1 MSEVPPYEEGLRSV
15 ISSHPPPP
23 EKEEK
28 EKEDVLAGETTTTK
42 ARSIPVPNDNNN
54 NNNAHSFAASAMR
67 RDNSGQSI
75 ASSQG
80 KRSRSDLLAAAEE
93 EKELSSMMENND
105 DDDDENNNN
114 DGEILADANQR
125 QHESSGKNNTNDA
138 PFESTN
144 NDAAKNNDAEESP
157 SSSSDLPKR
166 EGEKERKSL
175 RPTNNYGAEV
185 ASRIEATLRGVR
197 TTSEDIGGVGGFAN
211 ASNSNSLGESPT
223 TRLDYLNQA
232 TFDLNKS
239 KRVGSGNNNTN
250 ASSLN
255 ANDGKPPKH
264 DVFGGGQAAGM
275 FAENSAVARVAL
287 DAHAARAP
295 SPAEGMDSKLL
306 RVRSMVTLDGSAPD
320 LSAMGGGSSAEGSL
334 EATDDED
341 ALMTDEEEVDIDA
354 NNRNNQRQG
363 VKEIDSPT
371 TKSKQ
376 TSENDGGANLDRS
389 GHSDGS
395 VRSAEEGVSNET
407 NNLAREQPKAA
418 LKPPARV
425 LFGVYEAQG
434 QRPYM
439 EDRYAIISDWKFE
452 CAGKM
457 SQNNYYNNNNNGQ
470 QQQQMIGDKQYI
482 GVYDGHN
489 GDWAASYA
497 KEKMHTHLEKCAF
510 IANGISPDA
519 SQQELEQFELG
530 VKNSLIRSFIDLDEE
545 ILDGTKALNR
555 RDGSTA
561 SVVLRVANHLF
572 VAHAGDTRIVMGKRA
587 MGLHDV
593 RAKALTEDHK
603 PSLPRERKRV
613 YDEGGRVEF
622 CGCWRVIAENRGR
635 NVRAALAVSRAIGD
649 IDFKRPENK
658 GVTATPDVARI
669 TLDNEVENVIVA
681 TDGLWDVIGDQDAV
695 RLCQSVL
702 RGRFSEDA
710 CREAAE
716 ALTQE
721 ALERGSS
728 DNVTVVVAC
737 FQH

>member
-28 EKEDVLAGETTTTK
+28 EKEDDVAGETTTTK
-42 ARSIPVPNDNNN
+42 ARSIPVPNNNNN
-54 NNNAHSFAASAMR
+54 NNNAHSFSAMR

-93 EKELSSMMENND
+93 EKELSSMMENNN
-105 DDDDENNNN
+105 DDDDENNTN
-114 DGEILADANQR
+114 DGEILADANQQ
-125 QHESSGKNNTNDA
+125 QHESSGKNNANDA
-138 PFESTN
+138 PFGSIN
-144 NDAAKNNDAEESP
+144 NDAAKKNGDVEESP

-306 RVRSMVTLDGSAPD
+306 RVRSMVTLDGTAPD

-354 NNRNNQRQG
+354 NYRNNQRQG

-457 SQNNYYNNNNNGQ
+457 SQNNYYNNNNGQ
-470 QQQQMIGDKQYI
+470 QQQQMISDKQYI

>member
-28 EKEDVLAGETTTTK
+28 EKEDVVAGETTTTK
-42 ARSIPVPNDNNN
+42 ARSIPVPNNNNN
-54 NNNAHSFAASAMR
+54 NNNAHSFSASAMR

-105 DDDDENNNN
+105 DDENNNN
-114 DGEILADANQR
+114 DGEILADANQQ

-138 PFESTN
+138 PFEGTN
-144 NDAAKNNDAEESP
+144 NDVAKNNDAEESP
-157 SSSSDLPKR
+157 SSSSDLPRR

-175 RPTNNYGAEV
+175 RPTNNNGAEV
-185 ASRIEATLRGVR
+185 ASRIEATLRGVGS
-197 TTSEDIGGVGGFAN
+197 TSEDIGGVGEFAN

-239 KRVGSGNNNTN
+239 KRAGSGNNNTN

-264 DVFGGGQAAGM
+264 DVFGSGQAAGM

-306 RVRSMVTLDGSAPD
+306 RVRSMVTLDGTASD

-354 NNRNNQRQG
+354 NNRKNQRQG

-407 NNLAREQPKAA
+407 NNLAQEQPKAA

-457 SQNNYYNNNNNGQ
+457 SQNNYYNNNNGQ
-470 QQQQMIGDKQYI
+470 RQQQMISDKQYI

-497 KEKMHTHLEKCAF
+497 KEKMHTHLEKCAC

-593 RAKALTEDHK
+593 RARALTEDHK

>member
-28 EKEDVLAGETTTTK
+28 EKEDDVAGETTTTK
-42 ARSIPVPNDNNN
+42 ARSIPVPNNNNN

-264 DVFGGGQAAGM
+264 DVFGGDQGAGM

-341 ALMTDEEEVDIDA
+341 ALMMDEEEVDIDA

-457 SQNNYYNNNNNGQ
+457 SQNNYYNNNNGQ
-470 QQQQMIGDKQYI
+470 QQQQMISDKQYI

>member
-341 ALMTDEEEVDIDA
+341 ALMMDEEEVDIDA

-561 SVVLRVANHLF
+561 SVVLRLANHLF

>member
-23 EKEEK
+23 EKEE
-28 EKEDVLAGETTTTK
+28 EKDVVVVAGETTATK
-42 ARSIPVPNDNNN
+42 ARSIPVPNNNNNNN
-54 NNNAHSFAASAMR
+54 NNNAHSFSAMR

-93 EKELSSMMENND
+93 EKELSSMMENNN
-105 DDDDENNNN
+105 DDDDEKNTND
-114 DGEILADANQR
+114 DGEILADANQQ
-125 QHESSGKNNTNDA
+125 QHESSGKNNANDA
-138 PFESTN
+138 PFN
-144 NDAAKNNDAEESP
+144 NDAAKKKDDAEESP

-175 RPTNNYGAEV
+175 RPTNNNTGAEV
-185 ASRIEATLRGVR
+185 ASRIEATLRGFGS
-197 TTSEDIGGVGGFAN
+197 TSEDVGGVGEFAN

-264 DVFGGGQAAGM
+264 DVFGGGQGAGM

-306 RVRSMVTLDGSAPD
+306 RVRSMVTLDGTAPD

-354 NNRNNQRQG
+354 NYRNNQRQG

-407 NNLAREQPKAA
+407 NNLAREQPKTAS
-418 LKPPARV
+418 KPPARV

-457 SQNNYYNNNNNGQ
+457 SQNNYYNNNNGQ
-470 QQQQMIGDKQYI
+470 QQQQMISDKQYI

-510 IANGISPDA
+510 IANGIAPDA

-587 MGLHDV
+587 MGHHDV
-593 RAKALTEDHK
+593 RARALTEDHK

>member
-23 EKEEK
+23 EKEEEK
-28 EKEDVLAGETTTTK
+28 EKDVVAGETTTTK
-42 ARSIPVPNDNNN
+42 ARSIPVPNNNNN
-54 NNNAHSFAASAMR
+54 NNNAHSFSAMR

-93 EKELSSMMENND
+93 EKELSSMMENNN
-105 DDDDENNNN
+105 DDDDENNTN
-114 DGEILADANQR
+114 DGEILADANQQ
-125 QHESSGKNNTNDA
+125 QHESSGKNNANDA
-138 PFESTN
+138 PFGSIN
-144 NDAAKNNDAEESP
+144 NDAAKKNGDVEESP

-175 RPTNNYGAEV
+175 RPTNNNNGAEV
-185 ASRIEATLRGVR
+185 ASRIEATLRGFGS
-197 TTSEDIGGVGGFAN
+197 TSEDVGGVGEFAN

-264 DVFGGGQAAGM
+264 DVFGGGQGAGM

-306 RVRSMVTLDGSAPD
+306 RVRSMVTLDGTAPD

-354 NNRNNQRQG
+354 NYRNNQRQG

>member
-1 MSEVPPYEEGLRSV
+1 MSEEEYPSSCGEGLRSSSAV
-15 ISSHPPPP
+15 IPPPSRK
-23 EKEEK
+23 EDDDKKEE
-28 EKEDVLAGETTTTK
+28 EERNDTNNTTK
-42 ARSIPVPNDNNN
+42 TKPIPVD
-54 NNNAHSFAASAMR
+54 FASMR
-67 RDNSGQSI
+67 RESSGQSI

-93 EKELSSMMENND
+93 EKEKL
-105 DDDDENNNN
+105 ENNNN
-114 DGEILADANQR
+114 NEEFNTNTNAVIAADRLVAENSMNENNNNNYNNPFQSDHRHIDNDADAPSYS
-125 QHESSGKNNTNDA
+125 H
-138 PFESTN
+138 
-144 NDAAKNNDAEESP
+144 SP

-175 RPTNNYGAEV
+175 RPTNNNYNKLG
-185 ASRIEATLRGVR
+185 SMSG
-197 TTSEDIGGVGGFAN
+197 EDIGMMMANN

-223 TRLDYLNQA
+223 TRLGYLNQA

-239 KRVGSGNNNTN
+239 KRVVSGNNNANNNNNNDNNNNNN
-250 ASSLN
+250 AISSN
-255 ANDGKPPKH
+255 ADEGKPPKH
-264 DVFGGGQAAGM
+264 DAFGNGGGEQTTM
-275 FAENSAVARVAL
+275 LAENSAVARVAL

-306 RVRSMVTLDGSAPD
+306 RVRSMVTLDGAEPD
-320 LSAMGGGSSAEGSL
+320 LSTMGGGSSAEGSL

-341 ALMTDEEEVDIDA
+341 ALMTDEEVDVGAHDRI
-354 NNRNNQRQG
+354 NQRQG
-363 VKEIDSPT
+363 EKEIDSPT

-395 VRSAEEGVSNET
+395 VRSAVDGSTNEAT
-407 NNLAREQPKAA
+407 TLAKKQPKAT

-439 EDRYAIISDWKFE
+439 EDRYAIIEDWKFE

-457 SQNNYYNNNNNGQ
+457 SQNNYYNNMNNGQ
-470 QQQQMIGDKQYI
+470 QEQIISDKQYI

-510 IANGISPDA
+510 IANGIAPDA
-519 SQQELEQFELG
+519 PQHELEQFELG
-530 VKNSLIRSFIDLDEE
+530 VKSSLIRSFVDLDEE

-572 VAHAGDTRIVMGKRA
+572 VAHAGDTRIVVGKRA
-587 MGLHDV
+587 VGHHDV

-658 GVTATPDVARI
+658 GVTATPDVARV
-669 TLDNEVENVIVA
+669 TLDDEIENVIVA

-695 RLCQSVL
+695 RLCRSVL

-728 DNVTVVVAC
+728 DNVTVVVCC

>member
-1 MSEVPPYEEGLRSV
+1 
-15 ISSHPPPP
+15 
-23 EKEEK
+23 
-28 EKEDVLAGETTTTK
+28 
-42 ARSIPVPNDNNN
+42 
-54 NNNAHSFAASAMR
+54 
-67 RDNSGQSI
+67 
-75 ASSQG
+75 
-80 KRSRSDLLAAAEE
+80 
-93 EKELSSMMENND
+93 
-105 DDDDENNNN
+105 
-114 DGEILADANQR
+114 
-125 QHESSGKNNTNDA
+125 
-138 PFESTN
+138 
-144 NDAAKNNDAEESP
+144 
-157 SSSSDLPKR
+157 
-166 EGEKERKSL
+166 
-175 RPTNNYGAEV
+175 
-185 ASRIEATLRGVR
+185 
-197 TTSEDIGGVGGFAN
+197 
-211 ASNSNSLGESPT
+211 
-223 TRLDYLNQA
+223 
-232 TFDLNKS
+232 
-239 KRVGSGNNNTN
+239 
-250 ASSLN
+250 
-255 ANDGKPPKH
+255 
-264 DVFGGGQAAGM
+264 M

-306 RVRSMVTLDGSAPD
+306 RVRSMVTLDGTAPD

-354 NNRNNQRQG
+354 NYRNNQRQG

-457 SQNNYYNNNNNGQ
+457 SQNNYYNNNNGQ
-470 QQQQMIGDKQYI
+470 QQQQMISDKQYI

-593 RAKALTEDHK
+593 RARALTEDHK